1 MSTISSKF
9 TLRRDDFGN
18 GLKRAFILDHFLV
31 ANQSALH
38 LEAGRPFIIINPPTS
53 CGHYRLSVREL
64 RDGRRLIIVG
74 DLINV

>member
-9 TLRRDDFGN
+9 TLRRVDFGN
-18 GLKRAFILDHFLV
+18 GLKRAFILDHYLT
-31 ANQSALH
+31 AGQSALR

-53 CGHYRLSVREL
+53 KGHYRLSVREL

-74 DLINV
+74 DLIND